1 MNTQVKW
8 TKLSPFSVLQLVEF
22 APASL
27 TFLNKWEEV
36 VFWYVNCGSKALG
49 CVYSFLVKGTG
60 RGLGS
65 WKPNGHQI
73 TCKPEAF
80 EFLSLRFIQRM
91 KFMEHRGLV
100 IFWGVRWGAYSRG
113 LKGGKEG

>member
-1 MNTQVKW
+1 MNTQAKW
-8 TKLSPFSVLQLVEF
+8 TKFSPFSVLQLVEF

-36 VFWYVNCGSKALG
+36 IFWYVSCGSKALG

-65 WKPNGHQI
+65 WKPNGHQSHLQARGVQI
-73 TCKPEAF
+73 
-80 EFLSLRFIQRM
+80 LVSQIQRM

-100 IFWGVRWGAYSRG
+100 FFGGGEVGGVF
-113 LKGGKEG
+113 